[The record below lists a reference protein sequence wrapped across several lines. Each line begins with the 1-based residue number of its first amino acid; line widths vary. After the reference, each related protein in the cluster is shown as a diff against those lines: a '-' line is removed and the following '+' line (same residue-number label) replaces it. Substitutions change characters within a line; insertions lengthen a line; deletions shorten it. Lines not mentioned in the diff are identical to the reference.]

1 MAGDSRKK
9 GGRLLQIFAVQ
20 LFLYGLQYG
29 CHFGNADGLEHIL
42 VHTGLDG
49 SLGIFKFSIAANND
63 DVEIRLELF
72 CVLRQLDARHTVH
85 ADIGNQ

>member
-20 LFLYGLQYG
+20 LFLDGLQYG

-49 SLGIFKFSIAANND
+49 SLGIFKFSIAAD
-63 DVEIRLELF
+63 DDNVKIRLEFF
-72 CVLRQLDARHTVH
+72 CALGQLNT
-85 ADIGNQ
+85 